1 MVRASKRG
9 TESAGGASTSTKAG
23 STAAKKA
30 TTKQAPV
37 DRSVEGSSPS
47 NKGSAK
53 PAAARAAT
61 PAEDKRSS
69 AGQVTE
75 TGKEGRSAT
84 ATRATGTKA
93 TGTRATGTRATTAK
107 AATPKTAP
115 RPKAAPTSTPD
126 VNATAPKTSAAHDK
140 FVEEQRRTL
149 LQERENYIQQASLLR
164 AEAEQLAADREPG
177 DVQFDEESGEGD
189 SMNVERER
197 DLVLSAQ
204 AMSAV
209 EDIDRALEKMEIGTY
224 GVCERCHEA
233 IPKERLR
240 ALPYAA
246 LCVRCKSGGIGRT
259 RG

>member
-1 MVRASKRG
+1 MVRASKAG
-9 TESAGGASTSTKAG
+9 TTGKAAGKSTSTSAG
-23 STAAKKA
+23 SPVVKKSAAKA
-30 TTKQAPV
+30 APV
-37 DRSVEGSSPS
+37 KSSETVEEPP
-47 NKGSAK
+47 KADT
-53 PAAARAAT
+53 PRAVR
-61 PAEDKRSS
+61 PRK
-69 AGQVTE
+69 
-75 TGKEGRSAT
+75 SAT
-84 ATRATGTKA
+84 AREAPLAGGGATGGGA
-93 TGTRATGTRATTAK
+93 TGGGAKGVPAGKVVPAKQAERAK
-107 AATPKTAP
+107 AAPSGKVP
-115 RPKAAPTSTPD
+115 PMKP
-126 VNATAPKTSAAHDK
+126 SAANDK
-140 FVEEQRRTL
+140 FIEEQRRTL
-149 LQERENYIQQASLLR
+149 LQERENYIRQASMLR

-209 EDIDRALEKMEIGTY
+209 DEIDRALEKMDIGTY

-246 LCVRCKSGGIGRT
+246 LCVRCKSGGIGRS

>member
-1 MVRASKRG
+1 MVRASKAG
-9 TESAGGASTSTKAG
+9 TAGKAAGKSTSTSAG
-23 STAAKKA
+23 SPVAKKSAAKA
-30 TTKQAPV
+30 APV
-37 DRSVEGSSPS
+37 KSPEAVEEPP
-47 NKGSAK
+47 KADT
-53 PAAARAAT
+53 PRAGRT
-61 PAEDKRSS
+61 R
-69 AGQVTE
+69 
-75 TGKEGRSAT
+75 RSAT
-84 ATRATGTKA
+84 AGEAPPAGGGATGGGA
-93 TGTRATGTRATTAK
+93 TGGGATGVPAGKVVPAKQAERAK
-107 AATPKTAP
+107 AAPSGKVP
-115 RPKAAPTSTPD
+115 PMKP
-126 VNATAPKTSAAHDK
+126 SAANDK

-149 LQERENYIQQASLLR
+149 AQERENYIRQASMLR

-209 EDIDRALEKMEIGTY
+209 DEIDRALEKMDIGTY

-246 LCVRCKSGGIGRT
+246 LCVRCKSGGIGRS